1 MNYDAAVR
9 YLLTLGRELAAPT
22 QAAAAKFDL
31 ENITVLAERLGRP
44 DRAYPSA
51 HIAGTNGKGSTS
63 AFLESIL
70 RHAGFRTG
78 LYTSPHLERINER
91 MRVDGRE
98 LENESF
104 ARIFTRLLELVEEL
118 LGRHRLRAHPTYFE
132 CVTAMAFECFARE
145 RVEFGV
151 VEVGLGGRLDATNI
165 LSPVVTVITRIDFDH
180 ENFLG
185 HSLREIASEKAGIL
199 KPEAPVIV
207 AAQRPQAREVILA
220 RAAQVG
226 CPVIETSQAFETK
239 EQPLPNGFFR
249 ALVQEISSGDAFE
262 IAPGLPGR
270 FQLQNA
276 LNALAAARELSR
288 RGFRISA
295 GAISEGIATTVWP
308 GRLEKLQSNP
318 DIYLDGAHN
327 PGAAR
332 EVAQFVAQN
341 FAGRKIWLIYGA
353 LRDKAVDEVAGQLF
367 PHAAEVIFTEPR
379 TSRAI
384 SAPRLAE
391 IASHHASSFTV
402 ISSAEQALD
411 QALAEAAPGDAIFIT
426 GSLYL
431 VGQLR
436 HHWKQREQVAAH

>member
-1 MNYDAAVR
+1 M
-9 YLLTLGRELAAPT
+9 
-22 QAAAAKFDL
+22 
-31 ENITVLAERLGRP
+31 
-44 DRAYPSA
+44 
-51 HIAGTNGKGSTS
+51 
-63 AFLESIL
+63 
-70 RHAGFRTG
+70 
-78 LYTSPHLERINER
+78 
-91 MRVDGRE
+91 
-98 LENESF
+98 
-104 ARIFTRLLELVEEL
+104 
-118 LGRHRLRAHPTYFE
+118 
-132 CVTAMAFECFARE
+132 
-145 RVEFGV
+145 
-151 VEVGLGGRLDATNI
+151 
-165 LSPVVTVITRIDFDH
+165 
-180 ENFLG
+180 
-185 HSLREIASEKAGIL
+185 
-199 KPEAPVIV
+199 
-207 AAQRPQAREVILA
+207 
-220 RAAQVG
+220 
-226 CPVIETSQAFETK
+226 
-239 EQPLPNGFFR
+239 PNGFFR
-249 ALVQEISSGDAFE
+249 ALVKEISSGDAFE

-391 IASHHASSFTV
+391 IATGAAVTFGGTNASSFTV